1 MMSSNVRWGTCGDFQ
16 QITIDNK
23 PLLLI
28 ESPPY
33 QFGKEGIFLI
43 LVLME
48 YGLGLTSQANA
59 GNQPMTVL
67 ILVLMEY
74 GLGQYDHKFNGEAWK
89 S

>member
-1 MMSSNVRWGTCGDFQ
+1 M
-16 QITIDNK
+16 
-23 PLLLI
+23 LI

-48 YGLGLTSQANA
+48 YGLGRRKSEPLGFLSRE
-59 GNQPMTVL
+59 VL

-74 GLGQYDHKFNGEAWK
+74 GLGL
-89 S
+89 SS

>member
-1 MMSSNVRWGTCGDFQ
+1 MSSNVRWGTCGDFQ

-48 YGLGLTSQANA
+48 YGLGRRKSESLGFLSRE
-59 GNQPMTVL
+59 VL

-74 GLGQYDHKFNGEAWK
+74 GLGL
-89 S
+89 SS